1 MKLHTVIA
9 FKLSDTFKPRKCFK
23 INIYTILIK
32 LFFFVPKIKKKEKTE
47 KASVGTPP
55 GDSQF
60 SSASVLRLWVDN

>member
-1 MKLHTVIA
+1 MKLHIVIA

-32 LFFFVPKIKKKEKTE
+32 VFVFVPKIKKKEKTE